1 MAKVKASDV
10 DRNCVTWKCDSCI
23 LPCSSC
29 FSGRCEQCRF
39 GYKTIVN
46 RLIEAYAPEDLV
58 KYSEKC
64 PYAKMSCTKLGVN
77 KSLRKENKVEQSL
90 DKYELGTKLKIKI
103 KGMDKV
109 IVMQVGAMAGDKVL
123 LNNLTCYLFDKNM
136 MEILGEVE

>member
-1 MAKVKASDV
+1 MAKVKKTDV
-10 DRNCVTWKCDSCI
+10 DRNCDTWKCNSCI

-39 GYKTIVN
+39 GYKTIVD

-64 PYAKMSCTKLGVN
+64 PYAKMSCSKIGAY
-77 KSLRKENKVEQSL
+77 KSLRKEGKVEQSL
-90 DKYELGTKLKIKI
+90 DKYELGTKLKVKI

-109 IVMQVGAMAGDKVL
+109 VIMQVGAMAGEKVL
-123 LNNLTCYLFDKNM
+123 LNNLTCYSFDKNIL
-136 MEILGEVE
+136 EILGEVK